1 MTRKVSRRTVIQSSG
16 AAGVAGIV
24 ALAGCA
30 GDGENT
36 TGGGGGDS
44 DDSGNGTVTSQ
55 QETYTMDIATAFQT
69 GISDTHPLMQDTF
82 VENIDE
88 AVGGRV
94 TVNMH
99 PAGELGKG
107 AEIPQKIQEGT
118 IEGGLHSISNWTP
131 FAPEADFINMP
142 YFFGAADYETITQ
155 RFSNLVNS
163 DLWDSTVHES
173 VAGKNFVPHSYIS
186 AGTRVLGL
194 GKQYSGS
201 TVQTPS
207 DLEGAKIRVSPSDI
221 LSKALDL
228 AGANPTSIGWGET
241 PQAVQEGV
249 ADGLHVAIGSI
260 YANLPDLLD
269 HITFINLAQSGFI
282 YSLNREWYE
291 SLPSDVQDGLDE
303 AGRKTHEANLEQ
315 VPTAI
320 ENSKSGL
327 QDNDVEIVELESSQL
342 DAWKEAA
349 GYQLSTW
356 DDTKA
361 ELAGDNDFQEFID
374 ASRAE

>member
-1 MTRKVSRRTVIQSSG
+1 MLRTSG
-16 AAGVAGIV
+16 AIGVAGLS
-24 ALAGCA
+24 ALAGCI
-30 GDGENT
+30 GDGENNAGDGT
-36 TGGGGGDS
+36 EGGEPNG
-44 DDSGNGTVTSQ
+44 SGNGTATSGE
-55 QETYTMDIATAFQT
+55 ETYTMDIATAFQT

-82 VENIDE
+82 VENINNV
-88 AVGGRV
+88 VGDRV
-94 TVNMH
+94 SVNMH

-107 AEIPQKIQEGT
+107 AEIPQKVQEGT

-131 FAPEADFINMP
+131 FTPEADFINMP
-142 YFFGAADYETITQ
+142 YFFGATDYETITQ
-155 RFSNLVNS
+155 RFSNLVYS
-163 DLWDSTVHES
+163 DLWDSTVHEA
-173 VAGKNFVPHSYIS
+173 VAEKNFVPHAYIS

-194 GKQYSGS
+194 GNNYSGP
-201 TVQTPS
+201 TVQTPP
-207 DLEGAKIRVSPSDI
+207 DIEGAKIRVSPSDL
-221 LSKALDL
+221 LSKAMDL

-241 PQAVQEGV
+241 PQAIQEGV
-249 ADGLHVAIGSI
+249 ADGLHVAIGSM

-303 AGRKTHEANLEQ
+303 AGRQTHEANLGQ

-342 DAWKEAA
+342 EAWKEVA

-374 ASRAE
+374 ASRSE